1 LKPDAIHVDGTDG
14 SLRRVAWAVW
24 AFEIAIA
31 LGALMMAI
39 NGRSAPYSGWGF
51 RGFPSVM
58 TLPFATVGV
67 VILSRHPR
75 HAIGWVFLGFGA
87 FAAIQA
93 LLFEYMIYGLTLFPG
108 QLPGALTVAWILN
121 SYWLLL
127 LVLMALL
134 VLLFP
139 DGRLPSR
146 RWRLFVWMIVAGVV
160 AMSIWNAFTPGPLD
174 SSIYTLENPYG
185 LETLAPL
192 TDLFNVIIVILLLF
206 AFGIPLVSLIL
217 RIRRSQ
223 GQQRQQF
230 KWFVFAAA
238 LLLIASPSGPSELL
252 IVQSL
257 FIAAV
262 LFLPIAVGI
271 AILRYRLYDIDLIIR
286 RTLAYSVLTGLL
298 VLFYLGSVV
307 LLQSLFRALVGG
319 TSPLAIVIS
328 TLGIAALFAP
338 LRRRVQDFIDRRFYR
353 RKYDAAQ
360 TLARFAATARQEV
373 ELDTLTA
380 ELVQVIEETV
390 QPEHVSL

>member
-1 LKPDAIHVDGTDG
+1 
-14 SLRRVAWAVW
+14 
-24 AFEIAIA
+24 
-31 LGALMMAI
+31 MMAI

-360 TLARFAATARQEV
+360 TLDRFAATARQEV